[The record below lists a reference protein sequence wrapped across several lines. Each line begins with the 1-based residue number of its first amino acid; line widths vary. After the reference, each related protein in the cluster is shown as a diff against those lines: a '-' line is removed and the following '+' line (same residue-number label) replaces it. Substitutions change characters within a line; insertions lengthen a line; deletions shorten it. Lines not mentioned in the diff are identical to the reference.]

1 VCAATEEV
9 DANGKGDM
17 WSFGLTMLSFLRGYE
32 PFHEC
37 HTRSQ
42 VDTELRM
49 MWEDG
54 AFEPSLDSY
63 LRCIQIRMETYTHIG
78 Y

>member
-1 VCAATEEV
+1 MTAATEEV

-54 AFEPSLDSY
+54 TFEPLLDSY
-63 LRCIQIRMETYTHIG
+63 LRCIQIGMDTYTRMG
-78 Y
+78 

>member
-1 VCAATEEV
+1 MTAVTEEV

-54 AFEPSLDSY
+54 AVEPLLDHWHFQRHRS
-63 LRCIQIRMETYTHIG
+63 RKDHPP
-78 Y
+78 